1 MTIRALTWA
10 MHQSMPP
17 AHKLMLIYICE
28 CSNQEGDSHKTK
40 EELAQFCGITIA
52 KVDHVLADLEAS
64 GYIHRRKSSND
75 AEQTIIRHLGPTE

>member
-1 MTIRALTWA
+1 
-10 MHQSMPP
+10 
-17 AHKLMLIYICE
+17 MLIYICE
-28 CSNQEGDSHKTK
+28 CSDQEGDSRKEK
-40 EELAQFCGITIA
+40 EELAQFCGITTA